1 MKATSTPFPPKTTGV
16 GYLDAQPSRTTSHHF
31 TRAPKVSASLLS
43 PAAKGYFFVSGVFA
57 TGAFLQRPPLNIEP
71 AFHLQSVR
79 ALHSA
84 SVLTVLQETA
94 VFSCAETS
102 KVKDESAST
111 TAVAANA
118 VMIVLLTAD
127 TP

>member
-1 MKATSTPFPPKTTGV
+1 M
-16 GYLDAQPSRTTSHHF
+16 
-31 TRAPKVSASLLS
+31 RALKESASLLS
-43 PAAKGYFFVSGVFA
+43 PAAKGYFFASGVFA
-57 TGAFLQRPPLNIEP
+57 AGAFLQRPPLNQP

-79 ALHSA
+79 ALHAA
-84 SVLTVLQETA
+84 SVLTVLQAAA

-111 TAVAANA
+111 TAVAPNA
-118 VMIVLLTAD
+118 FKIVLLTED